1 MKLVKF
7 GNSRNQKPSR
17 FAEKLPD
24 LDPKLL
30 KVQLKKIEFYLSWAA
45 ENKTAFSDMGFK

>member
-1 MKLVKF
+1 MKLVKS
-7 GNSRNQKPSR
+7 GNPRNQKPSR

-45 ENKTAFSDMGFK
+45 ENTTAFADL